1 MNELD
6 ERNESVK
13 SRNWPR
19 GFAKAVAVSCLLLL
33 AACGDDDKTAGG
45 TEEDAGV
52 IAISEKIVSGVSQK
66 GPFVNGSSVTVQ
78 ELDGETLTQTGLGFE
93 GKIKSD
99 LGEFSVK
106 VAKLASQYALLK
118 ANGFYRNEVTGEKS
132 KSQVTLYALTDLSDR
147 DEVNV
152 NLLTHLTYERSL
164 YLASD
169 GISVGKAKKQAES
182 EVLASFGIDG
192 EFANAEDLDI
202 FGDGEQNAALLAV
215 SVLMQ
220 GTLNEADFSE
230 RLANYAADIETDGK
244 WDDIKTETQIADWAS
259 ELSLGN
265 GLAAIRNNIVG
276 WNLSSGVP
284 PFEKYVDIFWWQ
296 NYGLGSCVKK
306 REGEVLQADNT
317 LSMNHGVHFIC
328 SDGAWRVASDIE
340 KDTYKWMDSDKKTTS
355 KDGDVKY
362 GDVVK
367 TNCYVFEN
375 EAWRTGNNSD
385 CSLGLRGCTKLRA
398 DTVGLGS
405 DKVWYTCDEQNWR
418 KATTYEKDTFGWSDS
433 TDGSIKKGNV
443 TDSIYVFDKDSWRA
457 TSSVEGKLGGCVSA
471 IADSVGVV
479 SGTYYICKNSAWR
492 SATAIEYDTYRWAAG
507 NDGDS
512 KWGSVNG
519 KNCYVFE
526 NKAWRAGNNSDCS
539 LELRGCT
546 TLRQDTVGQGSDN
559 VWYTCENNTWR
570 KSTDIEKDTATWG
583 EKFTEGDV
591 RNGSVNT
598 SFTYVFNGSNWRR
611 GTILDSLMVKNGG
624 LACAEKK
631 NTTNGKITVYKDTS
645 SVKIGNLYYVC
656 SKGTTTLADTTYRWM
671 IAPEFYND
679 TYESR
684 GECINVTDGDL
695 MQGRVSITKIYV
707 CDFNDADKDGE
718 KGWVSASM
726 LESVIGGCR
735 VKRQLERA
743 NIYDEDNETNHYYT
757 CYNKKW
763 YDGNEWTWDL
773 PKEAYLNPEIEYD
786 TIIDARDGK
795 SYKTV
800 KIGDQV
806 WMAENLNYADSV
818 ATPSLKG
825 RSRCYDDVAKYC
837 DVTGRLYTWAAAIDS
852 VKFYKDTEQECGH
865 AKVCSLK
872 EPVRGNCPENW
883 HLPSQGEWQILIEYV
898 GGWVDAGT
906 KLKSVVGW
914 FDGEKGSDDFG
925 FAVLP
930 AGYCDYNG
938 CVHHDGDYYMHNE
951 FVVPER
957 HFAKFWSS
965 SEFDPSGYDSQGRA
979 AYGLGFGVSSFFGPL
994 APDGACDKA
1003 DYASVRCVKDAE

>member
-52 IAISEKIVSGVSQK
+52 IAISEKTVSGVSQK

-375 EAWRTGNNSD
+375 EAWRVGNAGD

-405 DKVWYTCDEQNWR
+405 DKVWYTCENKAWR
-418 KATTYEKDTFGWSDS
+418 KSTDIEKDTATWGDGNFDGEVRAGQVNENTYYMYETVEGYWREATTLEKDTYDYEKD
-433 TDGSIKKGNV
+433 
-443 TDSIYVFDKDSWRA
+443 KD
-457 TSSVEGKLGGCVSA
+457 
-471 IADSVGVV
+471 
-479 SGTYYICKNSAWR
+479 
-492 SATAIEYDTYRWAAG
+492 WAAG

-512 KWGSVNG
+512 KWGSVG
-519 KNCYVFE
+519 AKNCYVFE

-546 TLRQDTVGQGSDN
+546 VLRQDTVGLGSDK
-559 VWYTCENNTWR
+559 VWHICDAQSWR
-570 KSTDIEKDTATWG
+570 NATTYEKDTFGW
-583 EKFTEGDV
+583 
-591 RNGSVNT
+591 
-598 SFTYVFNGSNWRR
+598 
-611 GTILDSLMVKNGG
+611 
-624 LACAEKK
+624 
-631 NTTNGKITVYKDTS
+631 
-645 SVKIGNLYYVC
+645 
-656 SKGTTTLADTTYRWM
+656 ADTTDGAIRKGY
-671 IAPEFYND
+671 
-679 TYESR
+679 
-684 GECINVTDGDL
+684 VTDS
-695 MQGRVSITKIYV
+695 VYV
-707 CDFNDADKDGE
+707 FDKDS
-718 KGWVSASM
+718 WRAASAVEGK
-726 LESVIGGCR
+726 LGGC
-735 VKRQLERA
+735 VSSIA
-743 NIYDEDNETNHYYT
+743 DSVGVVSGTYYI
-757 CYNKKW
+757 CKN
-763 YDGNEWTWDL
+763 NAWT
-773 PKEAYLNPEIEYD
+773 KATAIEYD
-786 TIIDARDGK
+786 TYRWAAGNDGEVKSGSINKNYAYVYINSKWHESYLNPNASYDLLTDERDGQL
-795 SYKTV
+795 YHTI
-800 KIGDQV
+800 KIGSQI
-806 WMAENLNYADSV
+806 WMAEDLRY
-818 ATPSLKG
+818 
-825 RSRCYDDVAKYC
+825 
-837 DVTGRLYTWAAAIDS
+837 IDS
-852 VKFYKDTEQECGH
+852 NQTQNLRGQFQMNGYGEIEYTHKAALDMPKLDTLLLTTPHQGI
-865 AKVCSLK
+865 
-872 EPVRGNCPENW
+872 CPKSW
-883 HLPSQGEWQILIEYV
+883 HIPSHMEWQELYEYEESE
-898 GGWVDAGT
+898 A
-906 KLKSVVGW
+906 KHLKSIKEWKEADNSSGL
-914 FDGEKGSDDFG
+914 S
-925 FAVLP
+925 LSS
-930 AGYCDYNG
+930 Y
-938 CVHHDGDYYMHNE
+938 GDISEYSGNEVYKVSCYAQTYY
-951 FVVPER
+951 
-957 HFAKFWSS
+957 
-965 SEFDPSGYDSQGRA
+965 EFDYDVVYWFGVVISDSPYYYKEEFFYEWAYVPCEG
-979 AYGLGFGVSSFFGPL
+979 YGL
-994 APDGACDKA
+994 
-1003 DYASVRCVKDAE
+1003 VRCVKD

>member
-19 GFAKAVAVSCLLLL
+19 GFAKAVAISCLLLL

-52 IAISEKIVSGVSQK
+52 IAISEKTVSGVSQK

-244 WDDIKTETQIADWAS
+244 WDDVKTETQIADWAS

-328 SDGAWRVASDIE
+328 RDGAWRVASDIE

-405 DKVWYTCDEQNWR
+405 DKVWYTC
-418 KATTYEKDTFGWSDS
+418 
-433 TDGSIKKGNV
+433 
-443 TDSIYVFDKDSWRA
+443 
-457 TSSVEGKLGGCVSA
+457 
-471 IADSVGVV
+471 
-479 SGTYYICKNSAWR
+479 
-492 SATAIEYDTYRWAAG
+492 
-507 NDGDS
+507 
-512 KWGSVNG
+512 
-519 KNCYVFE
+519 
-526 NKAWRAGNNSDCS
+526 
-539 LELRGCT
+539 
-546 TLRQDTVGQGSDN
+546 
-559 VWYTCENNTWR
+559 
-570 KSTDIEKDTATWG
+570 
-583 EKFTEGDV
+583 
-591 RNGSVNT
+591 
-598 SFTYVFNGSNWRR
+598 
-611 GTILDSLMVKNGG
+611 
-624 LACAEKK
+624 
-631 NTTNGKITVYKDTS
+631 
-645 SVKIGNLYYVC
+645 
-656 SKGTTTLADTTYRWM
+656 
-671 IAPEFYND
+671 
-679 TYESR
+679 
-684 GECINVTDGDL
+684 
-695 MQGRVSITKIYV
+695 
-707 CDFNDADKDGE
+707 
-718 KGWVSASM
+718 
-726 LESVIGGCR
+726 
-735 VKRQLERA
+735 
-743 NIYDEDNETNHYYT
+743 
-757 CYNKKW
+757 
-763 YDGNEWTWDL
+763 
-773 PKEAYLNPEIEYD
+773 
-786 TIIDARDGK
+786 
-795 SYKTV
+795 
-800 KIGDQV
+800 
-806 WMAENLNYADSV
+806 
-818 ATPSLKG
+818 
-825 RSRCYDDVAKYC
+825 
-837 DVTGRLYTWAAAIDS
+837 
-852 VKFYKDTEQECGH
+852 
-865 AKVCSLK
+865 
-872 EPVRGNCPENW
+872 
-883 HLPSQGEWQILIEYV
+883 
-898 GGWVDAGT
+898 
-906 KLKSVVGW
+906 
-914 FDGEKGSDDFG
+914 
-925 FAVLP
+925 
-930 AGYCDYNG
+930 
-938 CVHHDGDYYMHNE
+938 
-951 FVVPER
+951 
-957 HFAKFWSS
+957 
-965 SEFDPSGYDSQGRA
+965 
-979 AYGLGFGVSSFFGPL
+979 
-994 APDGACDKA
+994 
-1003 DYASVRCVKDAE
+1003 